1 MNTNSTA
8 TYLAALRRF
17 WWVCALGVV
26 VAVAAAFLM
35 VYSVSLSTGKL
46 SHRTRPT
53 YTASALLLVNST
65 ANPYLRTEV
74 STAAPTSTTPATP
87 SRGVAAAPIF
97 HSTAPQASR
106 TAVTPHAPDTHT
118 LVAAANLFPML
129 IQSDQI
135 TQRRTHMFGKLAGT
149 VSAKAIY
156 SFVTPA
162 RFKPSSFPV
171 IQVQANAAGPKAAKK
186 LAQETTAAFT
196 SWLVANQNASH
207 VPQSERILVQELQ
220 APAHATAVGR
230 AKKSLPL
237 AIGALVLCAFL
248 GLAILLDRLYPRAA
262 ASARPE
268 PAVAA

>member
-8 TYLAALRRF
+8 TYLGALKRF

-26 VAVAAAFLM
+26 AAVLAAFLM

-65 ANPYLRTEV
+65 ANPYLRTAV
-74 STAAPTSTTPATP
+74 SSPAPPTTSTPAATA
-87 SRGVAAAPIF
+87 STSIFHTAGQQTNRAAA
-97 HSTAPQASR
+97 T
-106 TAVTPHAPDTHT
+106 THAPDTQT

-135 TQRRTHMFGKLAGT
+135 TALRTHMFGKLAGT

-156 SFVTPA
+156 SFVTPS
-162 RFKPSSFPV
+162 RFKPSAFPV

-186 LAQETTAAFT
+186 LAQQTTAAFT

-220 APAHATAVGR
+220 APGHAVVTGR
-230 AKKSLPL
+230 AKKCLPL

-248 GLAILLDRLYPRAA
+248 GLAILLDRLNPRAA
-262 ASARPE
+262 ASARPQAAV
-268 PAVAA
+268 PA

>member
-17 WWVCALGVV
+17 WWVCALGG
-26 VAVAAAFLM
+26 VAALTAAFLM
-35 VYSVSLSTGKL
+35 IYSVSLSSLKV
-46 SHRTRPT
+46 SHRAKPT
-53 YTASALLLVNST
+53 YTASTLLLVNST
-65 ANPYLRTEV
+65 ANPYLRTAV
-74 STAAPTSTTPATP
+74 SSPAPSATTTPAATGR
-87 SRGVAAAPIF
+87 SATSTSIF
-97 HSTAPQASR
+97 HPAGASQSR
-106 TAVTPHAPDTHT
+106 ALTTHAPDTQT

-135 TQRRTHMFGKLAGT
+135 TARRVRMFGKLDGT

-156 SFVTPA
+156 SFVTPS

-171 IQVQANAAGPKAAKK
+171 IQVQANAAGPRAAKK

-220 APAHATAVGR
+220 APGHAFATGR

-237 AIGALVLCAFL
+237 AIGALVLAAFL
-248 GLAILLDRLYPRAA
+248 GLAILLDRLYPSAA
-262 ASARPE
+262 ASARPQTAA
-268 PAVAA
+268 AV